1 VFESLL
7 PLEIFPVNGL
17 DRSLHAPVLV
27 GLLVLTLCAE
37 LYGWTYAG
45 LVVPGY
51 LAAVFIAAPVTGV
64 LVCFEALLTYWLC
77 EVCGRWLPRFG
88 FWSTTFGRERFFL
101 FIVNAVLVRLTV
113 EGLLVPWLARSY
125 DFAHSREL
133 YSLGLVLVPLVAN
146 ALWNAGFWVSAP
158 RVAAVTLVT
167 YGTVA
172 WVLLPYT
179 NFTTSRFEIA
189 NESVSLAFL
198 ESPHAHIILLVGA
211 LLGARNNVRYGW
223 DYNGILVPALL
234 AVAWYQPTK
243 LATTVIEALLVY
255 WVSRAITSHG
265 PLSRV
270 LIVGSRRV
278 VVTYLVGFAMKF
290 ALGFGL
296 GYLDRSVQ
304 MVDYFG
310 FGYLLPTLLAV
321 KMWNKDK
328 IGPVIMPTLQVSIVA
343 FVVGNA
349 LGFALTTLDS
359 RFAQA
364 APASG
369 PVSWEA
375 STLATELL
383 LVDSAPAPR
392 PSRDPLP
399 RVQAA
404 LALGKAALA
413 GTVDPELLRGAGQ
426 QGLRV
431 ARELRGGAEW
441 ISVGPRA
448 TDPNEDRVG
457 PRFAVRRRDP
467 RSSRWMLVVQA
478 ERVGSPTLVLGLE
491 LAEWLGAEAL
501 VVRSRLADV
510 ASYDETFARH
520 LARAL
525 GTEQVVRLQVGAA
538 APRLSVVGA
547 LPGGFDVTAL
557 GDLLGEQVELSWRA
571 AVGGEFAAYADGL
584 LLEVPQETAARLG
597 AEHLGAP
604 EPEVWEGGVVAEV
617 SRRGQELT
625 LAGPQGYRAPS
636 VEELRLFQNVLVRG
650 AQQLLAGGAPTAWQR
665 AVAARLGL
673 RWARAQGSEAAPAE
687 ASTPVGGD
695 DAGWVLFEPTGP
707 ERRGHATWVVRVPAR
722 SLREGQSSGA
732 GGGDASDTD
741 RAAGDTPLLIAAPA
755 PRVATGTFAASAAM
769 VAGLGADGWLLFG
782 SVAADG
788 TPLELARDQRVRS
801 YYQQVQEGWLNG
813 GGAVLAV
820 RGISE
825 EDELGAGA
833 LLSHGLETHR
843 PEDAPHWTEPA
854 QALLRESG
862 VRLLLFDGSAATA
875 AYKGSYD
882 PLLAYAARFAPQRAA
897 LLWLSTDVRLR
908 TKRVRQD
915 AVTAERLERL
925 GLRPVVVDLPS
936 HAVALADCTAWPEQR
951 APEQQKAAPGEPSGA
966 SPAQQAC
973 AQALA
978 DDKAGCNAADLVL
991 ELEAYARE
999 KNPFL
1004 LRSVLLGRPWCRPLL
1019 VQDATTGLVWGGA
1032 SRSGLVW
1039 LVPLSGELEGS
1050 SPWLT
1055 NPEQVRRGTAL
1066 GLATVRV
1073 AAEGLTPP

>member
-1 VFESLL
+1 MFESLF
-7 PLEIFPVNGL
+7 PLQLFPVNGL

-27 GLLVLTLCAE
+27 GLLVLTVCAE

-51 LAAVFIAAPVTGV
+51 LAAVFIAAPITGA
-64 LVCFEALLTYWLC
+64 LVCFEALLTYLLC
-77 EVCGRWLPRFG
+77 ELCGRWLPRFG

-113 EGLLVPWLARSY
+113 EGLLVPWLSQRY

-167 YGTVA
+167 YGCVA

-255 WVSRAITSHG
+255 WVSRGITSHG

-296 GYLDRSVQ
+296 GHFDRSVQ

-328 IGPVIMPTLQVSIVA
+328 IGPVIMPTLQVSVVA
-343 FVVGNA
+343 FLVGNA
-349 LGFALTTLDS
+349 LGYGLTTLDS

-369 PVSWEA
+369 PVSWQT
-375 STLATELL
+375 SPLATELL
-383 LVDSAPAPR
+383 LSDSAPAPR
-392 PSRDPLP
+392 AARDPVL
-399 RVQAA
+399 RVQLA
-404 LALGKAALA
+404 LALGKAAHDGA
-413 GTVDPELLRGAGQ
+413 VDAELLRAAGQ
-426 QGLRV
+426 EGLRV
-431 ARELRGGAEW
+431 ARESRGKADW
-441 ISVGPRA
+441 VSVGPRA
-448 TDPNEDRVG
+448 ADPNEDRVG
-457 PRFAVRRRDP
+457 PRFAVRRRGAE
-467 RSSRWMLVVQA
+467 STRWMLVVHA
-478 ERVGSPTLVLGLE
+478 ERVGSPTLVLGLQI
-491 LAEWLGAEAL
+491 AEWLGAEAL

-510 ASYDETFARH
+510 QPYDEVFARH
-520 LARAL
+520 LARGL
-525 GTEQVVRLQVGAA
+525 GTEHVLRLQVGAS
-538 APRLSVVGA
+538 APRLSVVGSVPA
-547 LPGGFDVTAL
+547 GFDVTGL
-557 GDLLGEQVELSWRA
+557 GDVLGAPVELSWRA
-571 AVGGEFAAYADGL
+571 ATGGEFPLYSDGL
-584 LLEVPQETAARLG
+584 LLEVPQELAARLG

-604 EPEVWEGGVVAEV
+604 AVEAWDGGVVAEV
-617 SRRGQELT
+617 TRRANELT
-625 LAGPQGYRAPS
+625 TAGVHGYQAPS
-636 VEELRLFQNVLVRG
+636 IEELRLFQTVLVRG
-650 AQQLLAGGAPTAWQR
+650 GLAWRTGAAPNAWER
-665 AVAARLGL
+665 AVAARLGF
-673 RWARAQGSEAAPAE
+673 RVAKARGWAAAAGSGEALA
-687 ASTPVGGD
+687 VGA
-695 DAGWVLFEPTGP
+695 DAGWVLFEPAGP
-707 ERRGHATWVVRVPAR
+707 ERRGHATWV
-722 SLREGQSSGA
+722 LRRTLA
-732 GGGDASDTD
+732 G
-741 RAAGDTPLLIAAPA
+741 AAPA
-755 PRVATGTFAASAAM
+755 GTASVPAAAPVLVAAPTPRVGAGTFAASAALA
-769 VAGLGADGWLLFG
+769 AGLGADAWLLFG
-782 SVAADG
+782 SVDADG
-788 TPLELARDQRVRS
+788 TPHDVARDERIRS
-801 YYQQVQEGWLNG
+801 FYQQVQEGWLNAG
-813 GGAVLAV
+813 GNVLAV
-820 RGISE
+820 HAIAAERE
-825 EDELGAGA
+825 FGAGA

-843 PEDAPHWTEPA
+843 PEDAPAWTDA
-854 QALLRESG
+854 TRRLLEESG
-862 VRLLLFDGSAATA
+862 VRLLLFDGSAGTA

-882 PLLAYAARFAPQRAA
+882 PLLAYAARFAPERAA
-897 LLWLSTDVRLR
+897 LLWLTADVRLR
-908 TKRVRQD
+908 TKRARQD
-915 AVTAERLERL
+915 VVTAERLERL
-925 GLRPVVVDLPS
+925 ELRPFVLDLPS
-936 HAVALADCTAWPEQR
+936 FAVGLADCTAWPDQR
-951 APEQQKAAPGEPSGA
+951 SVDRGA
-966 SPAQQAC
+966 SAGEELPSPVSPVQEAC
-973 AQALA
+973 ARALA
-978 DDKAGCNAADLVL
+978 DDKAGCNALELAH

-1004 LRSVLLGRPWCRPLL
+1004 LRTVLLGRPWCRPLL

-1032 SRSGLVW
+1032 SRGGLVW
-1039 LVPLSGELEGS
+1039 LVPLSGETEGN

-1055 NPEQVRRGTAL
+1055 TSEQVRRAAAL
-1066 GLATVRV
+1066 GLDTVRV
-1073 AAEGLTPP
+1073 VAEGVTPP